1 LLKKEV
7 SHQFT
12 DQLEKHISFSYSS
25 FDRILLRGYLPNL
38 FIEGNV
44 ISLLRNLGFKDHSN
58 GVLRTMTD
66 QFNAHV
72 NKISNSLDITT
83 HWWGEPEKQKYHSKI
98 DFVEDH
104 YHALL
109 SQSNNKSKVVCIIKA
124 VENVRTFANKEVAT
138 KAGKK
143 FTKMYS
149 CYKFVSQYYV
159 YIKDEELGL
168 CYLKISSYLPFPCE
182 FYMNGHNY
190 LREQLDK
197 QGISYKMKDNSFV
210 EVSDVSQL
218 ETLVNNFQPSI
229 ALERIDSWMNLFFR
243 FDKGSKSTRSKLLSH
258 HWFTYQ
264 TEVSFNIIF
273 KSVKFA
279 NSYFGRILHKHH
291 TIGLPDRLT
300 EIFGLSRR
308 VDNSKTTQR
317 TYSVQACI
325 KHWMEKNSIKCYNKG
340 GCLLRVETTINN
352 PDLPGLKLK
361 KPACNLQAY
370 YWYGYSCNSRYL
382 HTLSDIDLGSISTEM
397 FDKYQQ
403 TVVTTNGQKVPA
415 PDLRKQNQLAII
427 AILIS
432 SNYHVLG
439 FRNKDL
445 RAKLEDSP
453 KTAKIAYEL
462 RKLRVRGAI
471 KKKQNSHY
479 YHLTEEG
486 YKWMYYMIFNYSY
499 FISPLLSTSCKK
511 AIKQNV
517 ENPSKIE
524 EAYFQIDKALSL
536 ITSELMLV
544 A

>member
-1 LLKKEV
+1 MPSFTEQLK
-7 SHQFT
+7 
-12 DQLEKHISFSYSS
+12 DHISFSYSS

-38 FIEGNV
+38 FIEGSV
-44 ISLLRNLGFKDHSN
+44 ICLLRNLGFKDHSN
-58 GVLRTMTD
+58 GVLRTLTN
-66 QFNAHV
+66 QFNSHIA
-72 NKISNSLDITT
+72 NLSISLNIKI
-83 HWWGEPEKQKYHSKI
+83 HWWGETEKQKYHSKI
-98 DFVEDH
+98 DLVEELYSTQLNQADK
-104 YHALL
+104 
-109 SQSNNKSKVVCIIKA
+109 KSSVICIIKA
-124 VENVRTFANKEVAT
+124 VENVRTFANKEVTT
-138 KAGKK
+138 KTGKK

-149 CYKFVSQYYV
+149 CNKFVSQYYV
-159 YIKDEELGL
+159 YIKDVELGL

-190 LREQLDK
+190 LRQQFDK
-197 QGISYKMKDNSFV
+197 QSISYKMKDNSFV
-210 EVSDVSQL
+210 EVGDLKVL
-218 ETLVNNFQPSI
+218 ETLVKDFQPSI
-229 ALERIDSWMNLFFR
+229 ALGRIDSWMHLFFR

-258 HWFTYQ
+258 QWYTYQ
-264 TEVSFNIIF
+264 TEISFNVIF
-273 KSVKFA
+273 KSAKFT
-279 NSYFGRILHKHH
+279 NSYFQRILHKHH

-317 TYSVQACI
+317 TYSVQGCI

-382 HTLSDIDLGSISTEM
+382 NTLSDIDLNSISTDLY
-397 FDKYQQ
+397 DKYQQ
-403 TVVTTNGQKVPA
+403 TVVTTSGQKIPA
-415 PDLRKQNQLAII
+415 PDLRKQIQLDII
-427 AILIS
+427 SILIG

-445 RAKLEDSP
+445 RTKLGDSP

-462 RKLRVRGAI
+462 LKLRVRGAI
-471 KKKQNSHY
+471 KKKQGSHY
-479 YHLTEEG
+479 YHLTDEG

-499 FISPLLSTSCKK
+499 FVSPLLSISCKK

-517 ENPSKIE
+517 DNPSKIE
-524 EAYFQIDKALSL
+524 EAYQQIDKALSL
-536 ITSELMLV
+536 ITSELKLI